1 MTDDVLERDLAAA
14 LRARDP
20 GPPSDELVDR
30 VAAIPSAEPAPGW
43 RTGFARLAPA
53 AGVLA
58 AVVVVALVLTLASRG
73 TFGPGPG
80 SSVAPPTP
88 ASFDPTAEGP
98 GLVALPYGSEIIVVI
113 TLVIV
118 LASVALLVVRR
129 RAFQWLIAGVATAVI
144 GGTIWL
150 NSFDAIGW
158 RDGSFAPGIGYD
170 PNVAV
175 AEGVA
180 AFPVEPDG
188 VLTFGFDVTNQAAVP
203 VRIVGIAPSTD
214 FRAWGRVTSAG
225 LLRDEHDIDVDPSH
239 VVAFQPVTI
248 EPGERRFLVVAG
260 RADKCAN
267 GDPDSGDTAG
277 AVVGPID
284 VVYEIL
290 GFRRAAAIVP
300 HQMYIPMDGP
310 CMTGDVRS
318 PDP

>member
-1 MTDDVLERDLAAA
+1 MTEDRIARDLVAA

-20 GPPSDELVDR
+20 GPPPDGLLDR

-43 RTGFARLAPA
+43 RTRFARLAPA
-53 AGVLA
+53 TGVLA
-58 AVVVVALVLTLASRG
+58 AVVVLALALTLVSRA
-73 TFGPGPG
+73 TSGPGPG
-80 SSVAPPTP
+80 SGATP
-88 ASFDPTAEGP
+88 ASPAPFDATAEGP
-98 GLVALPYGSEIIVVI
+98 GLVASPSGSEVIVVI
-113 TLVIV
+113 ALTIF

-129 RAFQWLIAGVATAVI
+129 RAIQCLIAAMAAAVI
-144 GGTIWL
+144 GGTVWL

-158 RDGSFAPGIGYD
+158 QDGTFAPGIGYD

-175 AEGVA
+175 AEDVA

-188 VLTFGFDVTNQAAVP
+188 VLTFGFDLTNEAAVP
-203 VRIVGIAPSTD
+203 VTIVGIAPSTD
-214 FRAWGRVTSAG
+214 FRRWGRVTSAG
-225 LLRDEHDIDVDPSH
+225 LLRRENYIDIDPPH
-239 VVAFQPVTI
+239 VVAFRPVTI
-248 EPGERRFLVVAG
+248 QPGERRFLVVAG

-267 GDPDSGDTAG
+267 GDPDAGDTAG

-300 HQMYIPMDGP
+300 HQMYIPMDEP
-310 CMTGDVRS
+310 CMSGDVSS